1 MDTID
6 PSQPETILL
15 VEDEPAVRSVARR
28 TLERKGFRVIEAAN
42 GEEALRV
49 ADQDGVTIDLL
60 LSDVL
65 MPGTTGSALAE
76 ELRKRH
82 SGLKVLL
89 MSGYDESYLAAHTSP
104 VAGAEFL
111 EKPFTPSDL
120 VSKVQ
125 STLRPA
131 A

>member
-1 MDTID
+1 MLR
-6 PSQPETILL
+6 EEVGILIVDDVNAMRVQIKEL
-15 VEDEPAVRSVARR
+15 LKSF
-28 TLERKGFRVIEAAN
+28 GFRKIVVAAN
-42 GEEALRV
+42 GEEAIRI
-49 ADQDGVTIDLL
+49 ADRDGVTIDLL